1 MTLPISQNSPVYS
14 APPTEEMLSK
24 LIYVKWCVLVTY
36 LCAIG
41 LFVADADEPFGP
53 LNDLFVACF
62 GTFLLKEDPAL
73 APCFRCLQETGL
85 GVMSDGGLS
94 CLLPYLL
101 MASLNCAFGLLRV
114 YTFATKYGS
123 LLPCSQR
130 PVCYLPVLVFFSSLS
145 QCISCCRCK
154 PWIIF
159 KSRQFPVPPGHLC
172 TTGGI
177 PIRECAAHVALHGKD
192 MRQANSFRSRAQCR
206 SLAGRLQ
213 RTLFELGVSAFRF
226 TSVGLAAIGI
236 R

>member
-53 LNDLFVACF
+53 LYDLFVACF

-145 QCISCCRCK
+145 QLVASCLCWKVYKLLQLQAVDYLQVEAVPSAPAGPPVHHRRHSHTGVRGSRRS
-154 PWIIF
+154 
-159 KSRQFPVPPGHLC
+159 SRQGHAPGELLPFQG
-172 TTGGI
+172 TTSQLS
-177 PIRECAAHVALHGKD
+177 REAP
-192 MRQANSFRSRAQCR
+192 AN
-206 SLAGRLQ
+206 
-213 RTLFELGVSAFRF
+213 TV
-226 TSVGLAAIGI
+226 
-236 R
+236 